1 MPFTG
6 TRPAENDTD
15 WIAEDTAYDTAL
27 KAFVN
32 ALETSVNNKVNS
44 STYTSGLATKS
55 DVVHTH
61 TSAQITDFAEAAQD
75 AINAL
80 LVGASGVTLAY
91 DDVANTLTITGGGAG
106 GGLDAEA
113 VRDAIGVALI
123 GTGLISVVVNDAAD
137 TITITTTATQNSTDA
152 ALRDRATHTGTQSA
166 DTLVDGT
173 TNKAF
178 LATERTKLA
187 GVATGATANDTNANL
202 RDRATHTGTQSAD
215 TIVDGTANKVF
226 TATDEA
232 KLGGIADAAT
242 ANDTDAN
249 LLNRANHTGVQAQS
263 TITNLVTDLAAKAG
277 LASPVFTGNPT
288 VPTPTLSDDD
298 LSVAN
303 TEWVRD
309 VIAAY
314 LPSIPVA
321 VQWNSTTDTWGTYD
335 TSTARVRIFLSQ
347 DDIAATAPTYYNLK
361 DLWFA
366 HEDAP

>member
-152 ALRDRATHTGTQSA
+152 A
-166 DTLVDGT
+166 
-173 TNKAF
+173 
-178 LATERTKLA
+178 
-187 GVATGATANDTNANL
+187 L